1 MRLLADAE
9 RPDYAGVTRSEARS
23 EITLAGRAAG
33 TATLSELV
41 IALSKSGI
49 PVLSGSSGEGWV
61 TVRVAPAQLIP
72 ALELTHTAYLRQR
85 AE

>member
-1 MRLLADAE
+1 MTATVDFGMVRMVIVL
-9 RPDYAGVTRSEARS
+9 RM
-23 EITLAGRAAG
+23 LAGRAAG

-61 TVRVAPAQLIP
+61 TVRVAPAQMIP